1 VRDTRAELI
10 AAAIAT
16 LCESGFATASA
27 RRIAAKA
34 GCNQALIFYHFGSV
48 PDLLIAALEDVSA
61 RRMAAYRELLDR
73 TGSLGELID
82 GARAVFE
89 ADLDAG
95 HVTVLVEMI
104 SGAQSVPGLGERV
117 SACLAPWRS
126 FAESAVRD
134 VLATSPLGSMVPP
147 GEVAHGV
154 VAGILGLEMLAS
166 LDGDRASA
174 LALFDRARGLADLLD
189 RIRPLA
195 ALLNLSPLAS
205 PARATPPAPSA
216 PPDPTASP
224 APTSPSTL
232 PDPIASPAP
241 TAPSAPTVSLA
252 PSTPSDPTAPPD
264 LTDHT
269 APPARPEAL
278 CRPMW

>member
-1 VRDTRAELI
+1 MSDRLKRSLKTFPEKGGLVRDTRAVLI
-10 AAAIAT
+10 AAAIDT
-16 LCESGFATASA
+16 LRESGFAAASA
-27 RRIAAKA
+27 RRIAVRA

-48 PDLLIAALEDVSA
+48 NDLLVAALEDVSA
-61 RRMAAYRELLDR
+61 RRMAAYRELLER
-73 TGSLGELID
+73 SGTLGELID

-134 VLATSPLGSMVPP
+134 VLASSPFGSLVPP

-154 VAGILGLEMLAS
+154 VAGILGLEMLAN
-166 LDGDRASA
+166 LDGDRAA
-174 LALFDRARGLADLLD
+174 ARALFDRARAVGDLLD

-195 ALLNLSPLAS
+195 ALLNLSP
-205 PARATPPAPSA
+205 P
-216 PPDPTASP
+216 
-224 APTSPSTL
+224 
-232 PDPIASPAP
+232 
-241 TAPSAPTVSLA
+241 
-252 PSTPSDPTAPPD
+252 
-264 LTDHT
+264 

-278 CRPMW
+278 CRPTW